1 MNAKWRRSIFWLII
15 LILLLVGLFIAF
27 RPQPIAVD
35 LTKVQRGPLIVT
47 VEEEGETRVR
57 DVYVLS
63 APVTG
68 HMLRIN
74 AEVGDDVIAAQTIV
88 AQIKPI
94 DPEFL
99 DIRSEEEARAAVQ
112 AAEASLTVAQAQLVE
127 AESEFEFAVTELE
140 RANKLIK
147 KQVISERELDT
158 AKRDYK
164 TKNAAVNTAKASV
177 RARQYDLVQAQA
189 HLVSP
194 ADIQPDEKDCECITI
209 LAPVSGKILQ
219 VLHESEGVI
228 TMGTPLVEIGDPTNL
243 EIVVDFLSYDAV
255 RIQPSQR
262 VIIEEW
268 GGEFA
273 LQGIVQ
279 RIEPFGFTKTSAL
292 GIDEQRVNV
301 IIDITDPQ
309 EIWQRLGHGYQVD
322 ARVVLWESDSVK
334 KVPLTAL
341 FRDGDTWS
349 VFVEQ
354 QGRARL
360 QHIDIG
366 QRNGL
371 EAEILEGL
379 SEDSQ
384 IILHPSDQIIDGV
397 RIKPR
402 TL

>member
-74 AEVGDDVIAAQTIV
+74 AEVGDDVIAAQTLV

>member
-74 AEVGDDVIAAQTIV
+74 AEVGDDVIAAQTLV

-384 IILHPSDQIIDGV
+384 IILHPSDQIVDGV